1 MANNEVVSAVVASS
15 GFLLM
20 VATAVELNKRRKRT
34 KRSVWVKPWILTRPV
49 RGAYNTLI
57 HDLMNTDAAA
67 YKNYTR
73 MDVPA
78 FEDLLSRVESVVCR
92 QQTRFRPTICAR
104 ERLCLT
110 LRLRFLATGKH
121 PKYGH
126 TYFLASQWSIWLY
139 SIWFRIYC
147 YCAPA

>member
-57 HDLMNTDAAA
+57 HDLMNRPTDAAA

-78 FEDLLSRVESVVCR
+78 FEDLLSRVESVD
-92 QQTRFRPTICAR
+92 
-104 ERLCLT
+104 
-110 LRLRFLATGKH
+110 
-121 PKYGH
+121 
-126 TYFLASQWSIWLY
+126 
-139 SIWFRIYC
+139 
-147 YCAPA
+147 